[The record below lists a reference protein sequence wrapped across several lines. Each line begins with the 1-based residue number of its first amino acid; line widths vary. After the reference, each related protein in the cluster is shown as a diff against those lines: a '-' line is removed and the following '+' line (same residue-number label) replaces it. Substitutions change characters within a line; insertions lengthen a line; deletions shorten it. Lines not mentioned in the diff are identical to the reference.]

1 MKAESHNPLL
11 KSPITALTWLCAAA
25 YFCSYL
31 TRLNYS
37 AVMVEMIATEGFTK
51 SGASI
56 ALTGLF
62 ITYGIGQIIS
72 GFLGDKLR
80 PQSLVFCGLLTSAAM
95 NLAITICPNTFWMT
109 AVWCVNG
116 FAQAMMWPPL
126 VRIMSAHM
134 TEDEYKKATVRVTWG
149 SSFGTIAVYL
159 TAPLYIAIN
168 GWRMVFV
175 ASAAIAVVM
184 ACLWLPGYRALE
196 RKIPRNRS
204 VPATAPADNASTNT
218 PAPAPQFSKLTA
230 GVWGLLGVIMFGIVM
245 QGILRDG
252 ITTWMPSYVDDSFH
266 LGSGLAILSGVIL
279 PVFSILCV
287 QAVSVVNRKFI
298 RNELACGAF
307 FFALGAVALFVLNLV
322 QGSSSLVYIIL
333 SIAALAIASA
343 CMHGVNLVLICMVP
357 KFFQYTGRI
366 SLISGVLNSCTYVGS
381 ALSTYGVAV
390 VQENFG
396 WGITVLIWCGVAVAG
411 TLACALMISKWKRF
425 KKDTNQ
431 L

>member
-1 MKAESHNPLL
+1 MNIKNPV
-11 KSPITALTWLCAAA
+11 KALTWLCAAS

-62 ITYGIGQIIS
+62 ITYGVGQIIS
-72 GFLGDKLR
+72 GFFGDKVK
-80 PQSLVFCGLLTSAAM
+80 PQLLVFAGLLISAVM

-126 VRIMSAHM
+126 VRIMSSHM
-134 TEDEYKKATVRVTWG
+134 TEAEYKKATVRVTWG

-159 TAPLYIAIN
+159 TAPLYIALS
-168 GWRMVFV
+168 GWKMVFI
-175 ASAAIAVVM
+175 ASAAIAIVM
-184 ACLWLPGYRALE
+184 ACCWLPGYRRLE
-196 RKIPRNRS
+196 QMLAPVKTQADQRADANTS
-204 VPATAPADNASTNT
+204 TSPASG
-218 PAPAPQFSKLTA
+218 KLTA
-230 GVWGLLGVIMFGIVM
+230 GIYGLLAIIMFGIVM

-252 ITTWMPSYVDDSFH
+252 ITTWMPSFIDDSFQ
-266 LGSGLAILSGVIL
+266 LGSGLAILTGVIL
-279 PVFSILCV
+279 PVFSIVSV
-287 QAVSVVNRKFI
+287 QAVATVNQKLI
-298 RNELACGAF
+298 RNELACGGF
-307 FFALGAVALFVLNLV
+307 FFGIGMVALITLKCI
-322 QGSSSLVYIIL
+322 QGITTLPAIIGA
-333 SIAALAIASA
+333 IVTLAIASA

-366 SLISGVLNSCTYVGS
+366 SLISGVLNACTYVGS

-390 VQENFG
+390 FTEHYG
-396 WGITVLIWCGVAVAG
+396 WSGTILLWAGVAIAG
-411 TLACALMISKWKRF
+411 TLACVLTIHHWQKF
-425 KKDTNQ
+425 KKQTNQ
-431 L
+431 

>member
-1 MKAESHNPLL
+1 MKKV
-11 KSPITALTWLCAAA
+11 KSPITLLTWLCAAA

-37 AVMVEMIATEGFTK
+37 AVMVEMIASEGFTK

-72 GFLGDKLR
+72 GFLGDKVK

-95 NLAITICPNTFWMT
+95 NLAITICPNTLWMT
-109 AVWCVNG
+109 AVWCING

-126 VRIMSAHM
+126 VRIMSAQM

-159 TAPLYIAIN
+159 TAPLYIAIS
-168 GWRMVFV
+168 GWKTVFV
-175 ASAAIAVVM
+175 ASALIAILM
-184 ACLWLPGYRALE
+184 ACLWLPAYRALE
-196 RKIPRNRS
+196 KMIRRNRALVVNS
-204 VPATAPADNASTNT
+204 TWEKEDVQVPV
-218 PAPAPQFSKLTA
+218 SKRLTA
-230 GVWGLLGVIMFGIVM
+230 GIYGLLGVIMFGIVM

-252 ITTWMPSYVDDSFH
+252 ITTWMPSYIDDSFH
-266 LGSGLAILSGVIL
+266 LGSGISILTGVIL
-279 PVFSILCV
+279 PIFSIISV
-287 QAVSVVNRKFI
+287 QVVAIINRKLI

-307 FFALGAVALFVLNLV
+307 FFAIGMAALILLKLV
-322 QGSSSLVYIIL
+322 QGSTSLPSILL
-333 SIAALAIASA
+333 SITALAIASA

-381 ALSTYGVAV
+381 ALSTYGVALIA
-390 VQENFG
+390 ENFG
-396 WGITVLIWCGVAVAG
+396 WSITVLIWALVAVAG
-411 TLACALMISKWKRF
+411 TLSCTLTIHHWKKF
-425 KKDTNQ
+425 KQQTGQ
-431 L
+431 E

>member
-1 MKAESHNPLL
+1 MKIKNP
-11 KSPITALTWLCAAA
+11 IQALTWLCAAA

-72 GFLGDKLR
+72 GFLGDKVK
-80 PQSLVFCGLLTSAAM
+80 PQSLVFCGLLTSSAM
-95 NLAITICPNTFWMT
+95 NLAITVCPNTFWMT

-126 VRIMSAHM
+126 VRIMSSYM
-134 TEDEYKKATVRVTWG
+134 TETEYKNATVRVTWG

-159 TAPLYIAIN
+159 TAPLYIALS
-168 GWRMVFV
+168 GWKMVFV
-175 ASAAIAVVM
+175 ASAAIAVIM
-184 ACLWLPGYRALE
+184 ACLWLPGYRSLE
-196 RKIPRNRS
+196 RKLRPVKTQAAQS
-204 VPATAPADNASTNT
+204 TDAATCSTPVTN
-218 PAPAPQFSKLTA
+218 KLTA
-230 GVWGLLGVIMFGIVM
+230 SIYGLLAIIMFSIVM

-252 ITTWMPSYVDDSFH
+252 ITTWMPSFIDDSFK
-266 LGSGLAILSGVIL
+266 LGSGLAILTGVIL
-279 PVFSILCV
+279 PIFSIISV
-287 QAVSVVNRKFI
+287 QAVAIVNQKLI
-298 RNELACGAF
+298 RNELACGGF
-307 FFALGAVALFVLNLV
+307 FFGIGMLALIVLKCI
-322 QGSSSLVYIIL
+322 QGISSLPAIIGA
-333 SIAALAIASA
+333 IATLAIASA

-366 SLISGVLNSCTYVGS
+366 SLISGVLNACTYVGS

-390 VQENFG
+390 FTEHYG
-396 WGITVLIWCGVAVAG
+396 WSGTIILWAGVAVAG
-411 TLACALMISKWKRF
+411 TLACVLTIGYWQKF
-425 KKDTNQ
+425 KKETNQ
-431 L
+431 Q